1 MPTRVMPAVNRIL
14 TDFASLFDMP
24 AEPGRSQAWEKWAV
38 TAIALLAALVR
49 FWGLGGWGIEG
60 DEDTMAL
67 PVMHI
72 LRDGSPLLPSG
83 MFYGRGIAQLYLM
96 AASVAT
102 FGESEWAMRFPS
114 VICGLLLIVLA
125 FPLGRR
131 FLSPAWNVA
140 FVASVAFLPGII
152 VDSQEARMY
161 IFLLACLAGYA
172 ILIFEWERNGRVGCL
187 VAAVLVMLIGIQF
200 HTLAVFGAFLVL
212 FPGLRRG
219 DRIKL
224 LQGLGAFVV
233 IVVGFE
239 LISHWISS
247 LYPPHPSAYGVEKLV
262 AARDWGVS
270 QLRAPWPLFA
280 FGVALAAA
288 ISWYVVKRVQVRAA
302 AITSGILIFAGLSC
316 QVFLFY
322 HLAFLLLLAGSIV
335 VVRRDRNS
343 LLRLGGLLIFSFA
356 FAIAQVIILRSNS
369 GMGLYKVLG
378 LMTGLPS
385 IWCYFNL
392 GIYSPVA
399 GLILILGTL
408 GACWQLAMRRRI
420 PGYWLFWLLTTWIP
434 LLMLGLFTW
443 YPEPRYTEFALLPF
457 LLCALASLQWIAGH
471 SRAKQARAKQ
481 VALASVG
488 CILIVNPIGAAHVIN
503 AGYSIHPD
511 HKGAAAYLKS
521 LQIAPKDIVVVED
534 VIVQTYYLG
543 RVDYWL
549 LGRNVASQFV
559 QEIDGKF
566 VDIYTH
572 TPLIDSGEALQALID
587 KPGRGAI
594 YVIGSGEYDEHNR
607 HWMRSYGI
615 FELIQSKEFKPI
627 FVGRDGLT
635 QIWRVDPPV
644 EAAGTPQPDR

>member
-1 MPTRVMPAVNRIL
+1 MQTRVSSAVERL
-14 TDFASLFDMP
+14 TATFASLFDGEARTAGARP
-24 AEPGRSQAWEKWAV
+24 WEWVAV
-38 TAIALLAALVR
+38 GVLVLLGALVR

-102 FGESEWAMRFPS
+102 FGETEWAMRFPS
-114 VICGLLLIVLA
+114 VICGLFLIVLA

-131 FLSPAWNVA
+131 FLSPAWNIA
-140 FVASVAFLPGII
+140 FVASVAFLPGAI

-161 IFLLACLAGYA
+161 IFLLASLAGYA
-172 ILIFEWERNGRVGCL
+172 ILIFEWERNGRVGYL

-200 HTLAVFGAFLVL
+200 HTLAVFGAFLVF

-219 DRIKL
+219 DRVKL
-224 LQGLGAFVV
+224 LQGLAAFVV

-239 LISHWISS
+239 MISHWISS
-247 LYPPHPSAYGVEKLV
+247 LYPPRPSAYGVEKLL

-270 QLRAPWPLFA
+270 QLRASWPLFA
-280 FGVALAAA
+280 LGVALAAA
-288 ISWYVVKRVQVRAA
+288 ISWYAVKRVQVRAA

-322 HLAFLLLLAGSIV
+322 HLALLLLLAGSIV
-335 VVRRDRNS
+335 VLRRDRNS
-343 LLRLGGLLIFSFA
+343 LRRLAGLLIFSVA
-356 FAIAQVIILRSNS
+356 LAIAQVIVLRSNS
-369 GMGLYKVLG
+369 GLGLYKVLG

-392 GIYSPVA
+392 GAYSPVA
-399 GLILILGTL
+399 GVVLILGTL
-408 GACWQLAMRRRI
+408 GACWQLAMGRRI
-420 PGYWLFWLLTTWIP
+420 PDYWLFWLLTTWIP
-434 LLMLGLFTW
+434 LLLLGLFTW

-457 LLCALASLQWIAGH
+457 LLCALASLQWIAGP
-471 SRAKQARAKQ
+471 SRAKQA
-481 VALASVG
+481 ALAIVG
-488 CILIVNPIGAAHVIN
+488 CVLIVNPIGAAHVIN

-521 LQIAPKDIVVVED
+521 LQIGPKDIVVVED
-534 VIVQTYYLG
+534 VIVQTYYMG

-559 QEIDGKF
+559 QEIDGKI

-615 FELIQSKEFKPI
+615 FEVMQSKEFKAI

-644 EAAGTPQPDR
+644 EAAGAPQPDR